1 MAKLNKLVWLLCSIT
16 ILQGCSSVLSIS
28 ASNKPSRECDSHI
41 YGGTKLN
48 TKIITGN
55 DWLFEDFRY
64 ALIIDYPFSLVA
76 DTVFIP
82 YTVYKTI
89 ECTNESLEEKYKR
102 THPVEYLNQKKLEAE
117 KPIYLEYLSKIKNN
131 PQIILSDEIYL
142 LKSMPIRRAV
152 FQSFSD
158 ETVVFPDETLTL
170 LLDILPEDKRYFR
183 AAIFSQ
189 PSLSTKSIEK
199 YFPAAR
205 DWNHRIDG
213 SIFASIAK
221 NPNTPKYILEEIA
234 SINSDNYGAVQAA
247 RQKLQ
252 NLK

>member
-1 MAKLNKLVWLLCSIT
+1 M
-16 ILQGCSSVLSIS
+16 
-28 ASNKPSRECDSHI
+28 
-41 YGGTKLN
+41 
-48 TKIITGN
+48 
-55 DWLFEDFRY
+55 
-64 ALIIDYPFSLVA
+64 
-76 DTVFIP
+76 
-82 YTVYKTI
+82 
-89 ECTNESLEEKYKR
+89 
-102 THPVEYLNQKKLEAE
+102 
-117 KPIYLEYLSKIKNN
+117 SKIKNN

-170 LLDILPEDKRYFR
+170 LLDILPEDKRLFR
-183 AAIFSQ
+183 AEIFSQ

-205 DWNHRIDG
+205 DWNHRIDS
-213 SIFASIAK
+213 SIFTSIAK

-234 SINSDNYGAVQAA
+234 AINSDNYEAVQVA
-247 RQKLQ
+247 RQRLQ